1 MIRTRMLTAIS
12 SLVAIL
18 ACSSLAGTE
27 PNDANTPLVFE
38 NSSVE
43 LPSPSLQRVPGVKS
57 TWKGMVTYAAGVPLN
72 FSKYFVYP
80 GRTGEVRSLISFA
93 MKRGI
98 SSDQRRFLETTWGGF
113 DEDTSRVR
121 ERLDP
126 PDWYVPPEDPNSPQ
140 VLLYAVSLDDA
151 EKMAEAYVQYAQ
163 DRFRDTIAP
172 IQREIELYTK
182 MLTDFQ
188 QKQPEAIQAAEAAGR
203 AFQEL
208 AKQVPYRDDKQA
220 LEAAA
225 ELDKMLNAAQVDIA
239 GIQAALR
246 AIQDQM
252 KSSSGNASLK
262 SKLEAM
268 FAEESIA
275 LQAAEARK
283 GMATTLRK
291 QADSYIDL
299 KDAMQTAEREKD
311 HVAHVIATVPEA
323 IRQARERLADEIDK
337 EPKVIGNKVFIY
349 SVRPPDK
356 PRSITGDS

>member
-1 MIRTRMLTAIS
+1 MTRIRMLITVL
-12 SLVAIL
+12 SLVEIL
-18 ACSSLAGTE
+18 ACSSLAGME
-27 PNDANTPLVFE
+27 LNDPNTSLTFE

-43 LPSPSLQRVPGVKS
+43 LSSPSLQKVRAVRSP
-57 TWKGMVTYAAGVPLN
+57 WKGTVTYAAGIPSN
-72 FSKYFVYP
+72 SSQYFVRP
-80 GRTGEVRSLISFA
+80 GRADAGSFISFA
-93 MKRGI
+93 QKRDI
-98 SSDQRRFLETTWGGF
+98 SEEQRRFLETTYAGL
-113 DEDTSRVR
+113 EADTSGR
-121 ERLDP
+121 ETYNP
-126 PDWYVPPEDPNSPQ
+126 PDWYVPPGDPNSPQ

-151 EKMAEAYVQYAQ
+151 KKMGEAYVQYAL

-172 IQREIELYTK
+172 IQREIDLYTK
-182 MLTDFQ
+182 MLADFQ
-188 QKQPEAIQAAEAAGR
+188 QKQPEAIQAAEVASK
-203 AFQEL
+203 AFHEL

-239 GIQAALR
+239 GMQAALK

-252 KSSSGNASLK
+252 KTSSGNASLK

-268 FAEESIA
+268 FAEESVA

-311 HVAHVIATVPEA
+311 HVAHVIVTVPES
-323 IRQARERLADEIDK
+323 IRQSIERLAVEMDK
-337 EPKVIGNKVFIY
+337 EPRVIGNKVFIY
-349 SVRPPDK
+349 AVRPPDK